1 MPRLAA
7 LLISLCLLAGC
18 ATPSSKS
25 DQLNSTLESYA
36 ATIRW
41 GNFENATAFV
51 DPDTLKDHPLT
62 GIDLQRYQ
70 QVRVTGYTA
79 QPPHP
84 IGDNEIG
91 QMVEIS
97 LVNNNTQAAR
107 SVLDRQRWRYDE
119 KRKRWLL
126 VTGLPDITQ
135 H

>member
-1 MPRLAA
+1 MRLAA

-18 ATPSSKS
+18 ATPSTKS

-70 QVRVTGYTA
+70 QVRNRSATTRSA
-79 QPPHP
+79 RWSRSRSSTTTPKPH
-84 IGDNEIG
+84 
-91 QMVEIS
+91 
-97 LVNNNTQAAR
+97 AR
-107 SVLDRQRWRYDE
+107 CSTVSAGATTRNASA
-119 KRKRWLL
+119 
-126 VTGLPDITQ
+126 GC
-135 H
+135 